1 MSSSSSLAAARR
13 RRVGSQT
20 SVPSQQSKPYPHQSP
35 QQQVK
40 PQNNDNNNPTS
51 PTNINELPHPLIL
64 LRQHNAKINSIE
76 DALRKL
82 ISQQQPLSDNGE
94 TNPTSLRQQFDL
106 TELSDMIMSRVE
118 STMDFKALY
127 ENDERLVTEIENLR
141 KIVESQQITINSL
154 NITLHYII
162 QNLGLSDHNPDAT
175 DTLKNINIDNDLILV
190 DERSSIPKEKSVVI
204 NEDKNTFKE
213 IFEMGEDEEA
223 ITPSNN

>member
-20 SVPSQQSKPYPHQSP
+20 PLPSQQSKSP
-35 QQQVK
+35 SQQQQQQSSLSNPPTPPV
-40 PQNNDNNNPTS
+40 QN
-51 PTNINELPHPLIL
+51 ILPPPLIL
-64 LRQHNAKINSIE
+64 LQQHNAKINSIE

-82 ISQQQPLSDNGE
+82 ISQQQPLSGNGE